1 MISANA
7 LKLICPNADAKIVA
21 AIVDHAAEVFAKRNI
36 QPGEEAC
43 QLIAQICVETWGLT
57 RFEENLNYSGSRL
70 WQVFGTSH
78 FKSEIDAAHVAAD
91 GPQAI
96 ANRVYGGR
104 MGNSGSNDGWTFRA
118 RGPLGLTGHDQ
129 YAAMER
135 ATGLPLVANPDLALS
150 EAHALDI
157 ACAYWTSR
165 NIHEPA
171 RAGKTAEV
179 TRLINGGSNGLS
191 DRIMYLGRAHHYLD
205 GAEPA
210 TATVPAPVAPQAP
223 SAITAPVAPSAGTLI
238 QRLGPAAPIEPL
250 LPVPAVIP
258 PPPSPPAAPVDNDL
272 IHETTRALLA
282 AGHTLAEAFAAVVA
296 MLSAAR
302 KAS

>member
-1 MISANA
+1 MISAEA
-7 LKLICPNADAKIVA
+7 LKLICPNADDKIVA
-21 AIVDHAAEVFAKRNI
+21 SIVDHAADVFAKRNI
-36 QPGEEAC
+36 QSGEEAC

-70 WQVFGTSH
+70 WQVFGASH

-91 GPQAI
+91 GPRAI

-104 MGNSGSNDGWTFRA
+104 MGNSGPNDGWIFRA

-210 TATVPAPVAPQAP
+210 PAPSPAPVAPQAP
-223 SAITAPVAPSAGTLI
+223 SAVTAPVAPSAGTLV
-238 QRLGPAAPIEPL
+238 QRLNVPAPA
-250 LPVPAVIP
+250 PVPAAQPVPVPLPAP
-258 PPPSPPAAPVDNDL
+258 PTTAADSDL

-296 MLSAAR
+296 MLTAAR